1 MQNLQLIKA
10 PEDTGQTVV
19 VVRNEDGLFIVTSD
33 TGEILEQQ
41 LTKTSPKPVY
51 VNRIDKYVGI
61 ETRFTTQARDAQ
73 ELLEAAGVFDP
84 FITQQGTDYRNLL
97 DLLPSSLK
105 PTELLV
111 FRYLCEHLT
120 ARNYWFGS
128 MVELAE
134 AFPAQ
139 SRSSLYQTL
148 KALEGS
154 LIRRCNKGE
163 RGLLRITVHPWYSF
177 RGASF
182 YRASALAEWCK
193 PPTN

>member
-19 VVRNEDGLFIVTSD
+19 VVRNEDGLFIITSD

-41 LTKTSPKPVY
+41 STKTPPKPVY

-61 ETRFTTQARDAQ
+61 DTRFTGQARDAQ
-73 ELLEAAGVFDP
+73 ELLEAAEVFDP
-84 FITQQGTDYRNLL
+84 FVTQQGTDYRNLL
-97 DLLPSSLK
+97 DLLPSALK

-128 MVELAE
+128 MVELTE

-148 KALEGS
+148 KVLENG

-163 RGLLRITVHPWYSF
+163 RGLLRIKVHPWYSF

-182 YRASALAEWCK
+182 YRESALAEWCK